1 MSGLRLREAAAQDAA
16 AIAGLH
22 VASWRATYRGIM
34 ADAYLDGPIVAERLG
49 YWGRTL
55 SRAEAGRLVLLLED
69 GQGLAGFIALGPDPS
84 AIFDAH
90 IDNLHV
96 EAARRGQGLGRR
108 LLGEAAGRLAAA
120 GRRTVCL
127 WVFDANEAAL
137 GFYAALGGIPDE
149 QGTER
154 IDGKDV
160 PQTRIVWHD
169 TSALAADCLA
179 GA

>member
-1 MSGLRLREAAAQDAA
+1 MSGLRLREAAVEDAT

-22 VASWRATYRGIM
+22 AASWRATYRGIM
-34 ADAYLDGPIVAERLG
+34 ADDYLDGPILAERLG

-55 SRAEAGRLVLLLED
+55 SRPEPGRLVLLLQD

-96 EAARRGQGLGRR
+96 DVARKAQGHGRR
-108 LLGEAAGRLAAA
+108 LLGEAARRLAME

-149 QGTER
+149 QGAER

-169 TSALAADCLA
+169 TSVLATDCMA
-179 GA
+179 AA